1 MLFRDARKELRMG
14 RTNKGIALLEEC
26 LSLDATDSHSW
37 LALAR
42 AEAWRGNGNVARSLF
57 QNGTKAC
64 PDNVHLWQAWAVH
77 DLGSPRIAR
86 KKQARTT
93 AAA

>member
-37 LALAR
+37 LALAY
-42 AEAWRGNGNVARSLF
+42 LDF
-57 QNGTKAC
+57 
-64 PDNVHLWQAWAVH
+64 H
-77 DLGSPRIAR
+77 
-86 KKQARTT
+86 
-93 AAA
+93 